1 MHLSIEPK
9 DLEKY
14 IFSQISNLIPDSQL
28 KYGQISYA
36 DIEKALEKCDF
47 CFKHIKNFAF
57 CNERGETFFSHLHA
71 DQYAMFLVY
80 LSNLIWKERQ
90 DKIACDRI
98 MYLNRIL
105 HSFMMSYKVKVP
117 DIMWLAHPVGSV
129 IGNADY
135 SDYLY
140 ISQNCTINTAGN
152 ADELKPQIGKFFAM
166 GAGSAVIGDKEIGDY
181 CSIGVNALLYDKPLN
196 DHSIVINCNGSN
208 EIRIKKS
215 LSFSE
220 KIFYH

>member
-1 MHLSIEPK
+1 MHLSIEPE

-14 IFSQISNLIPDSQL
+14 IFSQISTLIPDSQL

-47 CFKHIKNFAF
+47 CFKHINNSAF
-57 CNERGETFFSHLHA
+57 CKERGETFFSHLHA

-105 HSFMMSYKVKVP
+105 HSFMMSYKAKVP

-152 ADELKPQIGKFFAM
+152 ADELKPHIGKFFAM
-166 GAGSAVIGDKEIGDY
+166 GAGAALIGDKEVGNY
-181 CSIGVNALLYDKPLN
+181 CSIGVNATVYNTELKDN
-196 DHSIVINCNGSN
+196 SIVINKRGK
-208 EIRIKKS
+208 IKI
-215 LSFSE
+215 LHSE
-220 KIFYH
+220 KISFAQKIFY

>member
-1 MHLSIEPK
+1 MHLSIEPE

-14 IFSQISNLIPDSQL
+14 VFSQISTLIPDSQL

-47 CFKHIKNFAF
+47 CFKHIKNSAF
-57 CNERGETFFSHLHA
+57 CKERGETFFSHLHA

-152 ADELKPQIGKFFAM
+152 SEELKPHIGKYFAM
-166 GAGSAVIGDKEIGDY
+166 GAGAALIGDKSIGDN
-181 CSIGVNALLYDKPLN
+181 CSIGANAMLFNTSLKN
-196 DHSIVINCNGSN
+196 NSIVISNNGTI
-208 EIRIKKS
+208 EIKVKKG
-215 LSFSE
+215 LSFAQKMFIE
-220 KIFYH
+220 